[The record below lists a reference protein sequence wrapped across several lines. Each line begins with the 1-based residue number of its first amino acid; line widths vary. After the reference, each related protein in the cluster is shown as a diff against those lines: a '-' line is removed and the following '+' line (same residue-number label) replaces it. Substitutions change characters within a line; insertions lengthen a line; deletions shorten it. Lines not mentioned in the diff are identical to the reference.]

1 MATPFPFVTGAVL
14 QAAELNAVGETVAYT
29 PTWTGI
35 TVGNG
40 TNVGFQTLINKF
52 VHVEGKLTFGSTTSV
67 TGSAPSAT
75 LPINAAQSFSVAG
88 SIVYGNDGVST
99 FFGAP
104 LQISNTHFFCFLQNF
119 TTDYG
124 SEVGMTSTIP
134 FTWGVGDSITWSLNY
149 RIA

>member
-1 MATPFPFVTGAVL
+1 MADPFPFVAGDVL
-14 QAAELNAVGETVAYT
+14 TAAELNGIGETVAYT

-40 TNVGFQTLINKF
+40 TNVGFYTRINKF

-67 TGSAPSAT
+67 TGDAPSAA

-88 SIVYGNDGVST
+88 SIVYSNDGVST

-124 SEVGMTSTIP
+124 SEVAMTSTIP
-134 FTWGVGDSITWSLNY
+134 FTWGTADNITWSLNY
-149 RIA
+149 RVS